1 MGFLHSGHSLN
12 TRSAFLHVLG
22 DALSSLGVLV
32 GAAVMYFTGWAW
44 VDPIISIAISAVIV
58 VGGWRVLREA
68 VDVLLETVPP
78 HVDVA
83 GVEKALGCIPRV
95 TAVHDLH
102 IWTVGSGM
110 VALSAHLV
118 VDEPSA
124 CENDTI
130 LVAAKR
136 ALVERF
142 GIDHSTLQ
150 IESQGYRHGSRL
162 AGPCASSPVR
172 TVGVPARSP
181 GTGLRPTADR
191 VSAESL
197 FNLLGQFFD
206 GGEVLDLYAGTGA
219 LAFEALSRG
228 ASRGCCRPGSRGGEA
243 GRRMRGRCSSR
254 GPSSCS
260 GCRWPGPSRA
270 SPPTGVARAGVA
282 DPPYAVEAVADVVRG
297 VGEGALLVEG
307 GTLVIEHGKREVR
320 SRAAGR
326 AAPDGG
332 AKVRGHRGQSLP
344 GCNGS
349 LTVPRRSDD
358 APGCQWPPPST
369 PAPSTR

>member
-1 MGFLHSGHSLN
+1 MGSEHAQPCDSPGAVRPGDVGRARDSRRMTAALLLTCLIAVVEAVGGWLTHSLALLSDAGHMWTDVSALGLALLAAWFAGRPANRKRTYGYVRLEILSALVNGVLLLAITVFIVVEALARLKHPAQVHLGPMAVVATIGLVANLVAMGFLHSGHSLN

-22 DALSSLGVLV
+22 DALSSVGVLV
-32 GAAVMYFTGWAW
+32 GAGVMAFTGWAW
-44 VDPIISIAISAVIV
+44 VDPVISMAISAVVV

-78 HVDVA
+78 HVDAA

-150 IESQGYRHGSRL
+150 IESQGY
-162 AGPCASSPVR
+162 
-172 TVGVPARSP
+172 
-181 GTGLRPTADR
+181 
-191 VSAESL
+191 
-197 FNLLGQFFD
+197 
-206 GGEVLDLYAGTGA
+206 AGTGA
-219 LAFEALSRG
+219 G
-228 ASRGCCRPGSRGGEA
+228 
-243 GRRMRGRCSSR
+243 
-254 GPSSCS
+254 
-260 GCRWPGPSRA
+260 
-270 SPPTGVARAGVA
+270 
-282 DPPYAVEAVADVVRG
+282 
-297 VGEGALLVEG
+297 
-307 GTLVIEHGKREVR
+307 
-320 SRAAGR
+320 
-326 AAPDGG
+326 
-332 AKVRGHRGQSLP
+332 
-344 GCNGS
+344 
-349 LTVPRRSDD
+349 
-358 APGCQWPPPST
+358 
-369 PAPSTR
+369 

>member
-1 MGFLHSGHSLN
+1 VTHVHPHPPASFSDHVGSEHAQPCDSPGAIRAGDAGRARDSRRMLAALLLTCLIAVVEAVGGWLTHSLALLSDAGHMWTDVSALGLALLAAWFAGRPANRKRTYGYVRLEILSALVNGVLLLAITVFIVVEALERLKHPAQVHLGPMAVVAAIGLVANLVAMGFLHSGHSLN

-22 DALSSLGVLV
+22 DALSSVGVLV
-32 GAAVMYFTGWAW
+32 GAAVMAFSGWAW
-44 VDPIISIAISAVIV
+44 VDPAISIAISAVVV

-78 HVDVA
+78 HVDVD

-150 IESQGYRHGSRL
+150 IESQGY
-162 AGPCASSPVR
+162 
-172 TVGVPARSP
+172 
-181 GTGLRPTADR
+181 
-191 VSAESL
+191 
-197 FNLLGQFFD
+197 
-206 GGEVLDLYAGTGA
+206 AGTGA
-219 LAFEALSRG
+219 G
-228 ASRGCCRPGSRGGEA
+228 
-243 GRRMRGRCSSR
+243 
-254 GPSSCS
+254 
-260 GCRWPGPSRA
+260 
-270 SPPTGVARAGVA
+270 
-282 DPPYAVEAVADVVRG
+282 
-297 VGEGALLVEG
+297 
-307 GTLVIEHGKREVR
+307 
-320 SRAAGR
+320 
-326 AAPDGG
+326 
-332 AKVRGHRGQSLP
+332 
-344 GCNGS
+344 
-349 LTVPRRSDD
+349 
-358 APGCQWPPPST
+358 
-369 PAPSTR
+369 